1 MNFFKRQ
8 AEQINAERSFVIDL
22 KSNKYKFLQNFKIGG
37 IIIIPMAIYL
47 KLVLDIYS
55 DIIGDKIVE
64 HFAFENIYIYDVLLR
79 VPRDDNL
86 TLLIMVFQGKH
97 NKYIYIYLFF
107 FYFVKILT
115 SNIHFQVREIS
126 K

>member
-97 NKYIYIYLFF
+97 NKYIYIYFF

>member
-1 MNFFKRQ
+1 MNFFKKQ

-64 HFAFENIYIYDVLLR
+64 HFVFENIYIYDVLLR
-79 VPRDDNL
+79 VTRDNNL

-97 NKYIYIYLFF
+97 NKYIYIFSF
-107 FYFVKILT
+107 
-115 SNIHFQVREIS
+115 IS
-126 K
+126 LKY